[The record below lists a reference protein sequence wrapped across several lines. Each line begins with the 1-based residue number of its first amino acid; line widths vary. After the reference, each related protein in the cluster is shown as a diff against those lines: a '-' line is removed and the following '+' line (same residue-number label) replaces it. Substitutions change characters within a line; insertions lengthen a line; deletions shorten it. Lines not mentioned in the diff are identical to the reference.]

1 MATALLD
8 IGFLG
13 AIAFL
18 LWLAALQERWLEREN
33 RADRPSVPYRS
44 APSRPDSDHRR
55 RRAA

>member
-13 AIAFL
+13 AIAVL
-18 LWLAALQERWLEREN
+18 LWVAALQERWLERGN
-33 RADRPSVPYRS
+33 RDRPSVPDRS
-44 APSRPDSDHRR
+44 APSGTVSDHRR

>member
-18 LWLAALQERWLEREN
+18 LWLAALQERWLERES
-33 RADRPSVPYRS
+33 RDRPPVPYRS

>member
-13 AIAFL
+13 AIAAL
-18 LWLAALQERWLEREN
+18 LWVAQLQERWLERGD
-33 RADRPSVPYRS
+33 ADRPSVPDRS
-44 APSRPDSDHRR
+44 APAPESERGR

>member
-18 LWLAALQERWLEREN
+18 LWLAQLQERWLERED
-33 RADRPSVPYRS
+33 ADRPSVHS
-44 APSRPDSDHRR
+44 APSHPESEHRR
-55 RRAA
+55 HRAA

>member
-18 LWLAALQERWLEREN
+18 LWLAVLQERWLEREH
-33 RADRPSVPYRS
+33 RGRPSVPDRS
-44 APSRPDSDHRR
+44 VPSRPESDHPRR
-55 RRAA
+55 RVA

>member
-13 AIAFL
+13 VIALL
-18 LWLAALQERWLEREN
+18 LWIAQLQERWLERDS
-33 RADRPSVPYRS
+33 DRPPVPNRS
-44 APSRPDSDHRR
+44 APSNPESDHRR

>member
-33 RADRPSVPYRS
+33 RDHPRSV
-44 APSRPDSDHRR
+44 PSRPESDHRR